1 MISGVLRLE
10 QRPKMELLPTHNVSI
25 EVNSMIQKIEVDRQN
40 VVARLRLGIKAS
52 GRTRLKC
59 ICVLIG
65 HKTPLWLWR
74 CSTEKLIVLLSTNPN
89 KNTQHNII

>member
-1 MISGVLRLE
+1 
-10 QRPKMELLPTHNVSI
+10 MELLPTHNVSI

-59 ICVLIG
+59 ICV
-65 HKTPLWLWR
+65 
-74 CSTEKLIVLLSTNPN
+74 
-89 KNTQHNII
+89 